1 MWCWTSPFPIR
12 CSAGGILK
20 DSKKLFCLTLFIVHC
35 SLVFVWAQGI
45 TVSGLLDSTV
55 SLRAGAGDSPA
66 FSYGVEE
73 YANLRMQAKLREFAT
88 VFCDVNLIA
97 SAGDP
102 AYIAA
107 MLSGLTTNGG
117 IAAAGIGQ
125 SYFALIELERLYF
138 RINTDAIRLDGG
150 LLRLPFGYGLV
161 WRPTDFLNPVNPLF
175 PDARLRGVLG
185 AGLSW
190 YATDTLKLAG
200 FGAAPRNA
208 FSRSG
213 EGGHAGLMFEQGLDK
228 IDMQAMYF
236 FESPQSGSN
245 FGIHRMGVSLKADLE
260 LGFVLD
266 ALYSYN
272 HEQGAGIDGLSLSGG
287 FDYSFFD
294 GKLIVLAEYLYN
306 GSSSSTSRKTGGSFI
321 NEHYLYTGIT
331 WRFDDLTSAGLAL
344 ISGFSDVSFTPVVS
358 FNRDLFQGATLN
370 FSAQL
375 PLDRDLFSGDGN
387 RGELGPLL
395 SRRYFDSSVK
405 LRLRF

>member
-1 MWCWTSPFPIR
+1 MIR
-12 CSAGGILK
+12 VTMK
-20 DSKKLFCLTLFIVHC
+20 RF
-35 SLVFVWAQGI
+35 VFVFLVITFFVANGINLLAQGL

-73 YANLRMQAKLREFAT
+73 YASLRLQAKLREFAT
-88 VFCDVNLIA
+88 VFCDVNFIA

-102 AYIAA
+102 AYIAG
-107 MLSGLTTNGG
+107 MMSGLTTNGG
-117 IAAAGIGQ
+117 ISASGIGQ
-125 SYFALIELERLYF
+125 SYFAVIEPERLYF
-138 RINTDAIRLDGG
+138 RINTETIRLDGG

-161 WRPTDFLNPVNPLF
+161 WRPTDFLNPVNPLL

-208 FSRSG
+208 FSQSG
-213 EGGHAGLMFEQGLDK
+213 EGGHAGLMFEQRWDK
-228 IDMQAMYF
+228 IDMQAIYF
-236 FESPQSGSN
+236 FESPQTGSEY
-245 FGIHRMGVSLKADLE
+245 GIHRMGVSLKADLE

-272 HEQGAGIDGLSLSGG
+272 HDVGTGIDGLSLSAG

-294 GKLIVLAEYLYN
+294 GDLIVLAEYLYN
-306 GSSSSTSRKTGGSFI
+306 GSSSSTSRKGGGSFV
-321 NEHYLYTGIT
+321 NEHYLYTGFT

-344 ISGFSDVSFTPVVS
+344 ISGFSDTSFTPIVS
-358 FNRDLFQGATLN
+358 FNRDLFQGATLI

-375 PLDRDLFSGDGN
+375 PLDRDLFSNDGN
-387 RGELGPLL
+387 RGELGPFSLG
-395 SRRYFDSSVK
+395 RYFDCNVK

>member
-1 MWCWTSPFPIR
+1 MKRATLKRF
-12 CSAGGILK
+12 IL
-20 DSKKLFCLTLFIVHC
+20 LTILLLTVNSIN
-35 SLVFVWAQGI
+35 LLAQGI

-55 SLRAGAGDSPA
+55 SLSAEAGDNPA
-66 FSYGVEE
+66 FFYGVEE
-73 YANLRMQAKLREFAT
+73 YASLRMQAKLREFAA
-88 VFCDVNLIA
+88 VFCDVNFIA

-107 MLSGLTTNGG
+107 MMSGLTANGG
-117 IAAAGIGQ
+117 IAAAGE
-125 SYFALIELERLYF
+125 SYFAAIELERLYF
-138 RINTDAIRLDGG
+138 RINTDVIRLDGG

-161 WRPTDFLNPVNPLF
+161 WRPTDFLNPVNPLL

-190 YATDTLKLAG
+190 YVTDTLKLAA

-213 EGGHAGLMFEQGLDK
+213 EGGHTGLMFEQRWDK

-236 FESPQSGSN
+236 FESPQTGSEY
-245 FGIHRMGVSLKADLE
+245 GIHRAGLSLKADLG
-260 LGFVLD
+260 LGLVLD

-272 HEQGAGIDGLSLSGG
+272 HEQGAGIDGLSFSSG
-287 FDYSFFD
+287 FDYSLFD
-294 GKLIVLAEYLYN
+294 GNLIVLVEYLYN
-306 GSSSSTSRKTGGSFI
+306 GSSSSTSRKGGGSFV
-321 NEHYLYTGIT
+321 NEHYLYTGFT

-344 ISGFSDVSFTPVVS
+344 ISGFSDISFTPVIT
-358 FNRDLFQGATLN
+358 FNRELFQGATLS
-370 FSAQL
+370 FSAQI

-387 RGELGPLL
+387 RGELGPF
-395 SRRYFDSSVK
+395 SPGRYFDSSVK